1 MSGKSLREARVQQ
14 NRETKGI
21 TATKGNRSSI
31 LSIQLMGS
39 NLKNNRMLVQR
50 QKVWQVQARP
60 SANRFSSGAHNR
72 VLRCTT
78 QWPQLCIL
86 GWRLDSS
93 GLGSQQW
100 NKNKAIQPKRAS
112 DRVVESWQLQLEP
125 TKGGIWSINTQ
136 ATAPSVRA
144 WTVWSDSMQSQSNVG
159 WIQYNNMPVRCIAGS
174 VIPHNR
180 QIRRW
185 RQLKTYLNS
194 MPREPNYLGLHL
206 ARGCHISQGTRVIN
220 SASTL
225 NCSLELEAIVGQIS
239 YGYLPKEA
247 FDTSNLR
254 AWHLWPE
261 PVSIEQFSTESVMDR
276 VNDMQR

>member
-1 MSGKSLREARVQQ
+1 MSGKSLKEARVQQ

-144 WTVWSDSMQSQSNVG
+144 WTV
-159 WIQYNNMPVRCIAGS
+159 RCIAGS

-194 MPREPNYLGLHL
+194 TSREPIYLGLHL
-206 ARGCHISQGTRVIN
+206 AKGLN
-220 SASTL
+220 S
-225 NCSLELEAIVGQIS
+225 
-239 YGYLPKEA
+239 
-247 FDTSNLR
+247 R
-254 AWHLWPE
+254 
-261 PVSIEQFSTESVMDR
+261 
-276 VNDMQR
+276 